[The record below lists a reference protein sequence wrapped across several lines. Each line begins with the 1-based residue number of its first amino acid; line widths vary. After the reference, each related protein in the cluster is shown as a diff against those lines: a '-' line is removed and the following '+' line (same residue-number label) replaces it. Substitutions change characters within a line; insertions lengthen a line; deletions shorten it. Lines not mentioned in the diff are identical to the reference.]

1 MTMPQPASDQVY
13 DRAAF
18 ADEFAVS
25 RETLERLDCYAG
37 LLADWQEKMNLVGP
51 STLPNIWNR
60 HFRDSAQLLG
70 LLPPAA
76 HKRLWLDIGAGGG
89 FPGLVVAAMGGGI
102 VHQVESIAKK
112 ARFLE
117 AATQAMGLA
126 GVNYVHNCRVEQL
139 KAFPVDV
146 ITARACAALEQL
158 FDWGLPFAA
167 RSTCWLLPKGESVEA
182 ELEAARRRFTFD
194 ARLVPSRSDP
204 RGRIVVATAVKRKGR
219 A

>member
-1 MTMPQPASDQVY
+1 MNDESAPVALDY
-13 DRAAF
+13 GRADF
-18 ADEFAVS
+18 AAEFDVS
-25 RETLERLDCYAG
+25 RETLERLDRYAAV
-37 LLADWQEKMNLVGP
+37 LAEWQEKMNLVGP

-60 HFRDSAQLLG
+60 HFRDSAQLLT

-76 HKRLWLDIGAGGG
+76 HKRQWLDIGAGGG
-89 FPGLVVAAMGGGI
+89 FPGLVIAAMGGGI

-112 ARFLE
+112 ARFLS
-117 AATQAMGLA
+117 AATEAMELQGQ
-126 GVNYVHNCRVEQL
+126 NFVHNCRVEQL
-139 KAFPVDV
+139 KPFPVDV

-194 ARLVPSRSDP
+194 ARLVSSRSDP
-204 RGRIVVATAVKRKGR
+204 RGRIVIATAVKRKGR